1 MIIDSTGVGIGT
13 ASPATQLHISGTAN
27 NTFIRIDDGSEF
39 TNIGV
44 DATGSFY
51 NTNTNHRFLTASGG
65 TEALRIDSTA
75 NVGIGNSSP
84 SSYSSSADN
93 LVVGTSGDTGIT
105 IVSGTVSNGQLK
117 FADGTSGDATG
128 RGIIDY
134 NHSSDSMAFKTA
146 ATERMRIDSSGNLLV
161 GKNATGGN
169 TAGMQIIAGSFFS
182 HVRDDGVVQ
191 VLNRKTSDGDILQF
205 EKDNSTVGSIGT
217 EGTDL
222 TIGSG
227 GAGFQFLESENKIRP
242 FNMSTNSASNG
253 VVDLGRSNA
262 KFKDLYLSG
271 AIKMDSDLDDYEEG
285 TWTPSFQSDGSTS
298 YSAQIGTY
306 TKIGDLVTAWFH
318 IDINSNGA
326 TGTQSLII
334 AGLPFAA
341 ASTSENY
348 GSVTGMHCNQW
359 STSTKPDHALVSP
372 SANVSNLYKSNGQAG
387 LQIPTHNDIGG
398 GNLLGCLIYK
408 AS

>member
-1 MIIDSTGVGIGT
+1 
-13 ASPATQLHISGTAN
+13 
-27 NTFIRIDDGSEF
+27 
-39 TNIGV
+39 
-44 DATGSFY
+44 
-51 NTNTNHRFLTASGG
+51 
-65 TEALRIDSTA
+65 
-75 NVGIGNSSP
+75 
-84 SSYSSSADN
+84 
-93 LVVGTSGDTGIT
+93 
-105 IVSGTVSNGQLK
+105 
-117 FADGTSGDATG
+117 
-128 RGIIDY
+128 
-134 NHSSDSMAFKTA
+134 MAFKTA